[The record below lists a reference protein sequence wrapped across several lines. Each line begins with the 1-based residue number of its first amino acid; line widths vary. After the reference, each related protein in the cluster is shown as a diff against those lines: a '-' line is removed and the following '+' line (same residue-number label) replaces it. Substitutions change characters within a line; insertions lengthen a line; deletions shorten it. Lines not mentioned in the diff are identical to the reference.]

1 MILSPPRE
9 TFRQTYNGRLALA
22 FVLLSIA
29 FALWLLSAEMGMKPQ
44 IAYAVE
50 ATLVLLTV
58 VCWVAIGKT
67 VLTIHDEGVRR
78 VSAFGTTELEWR
90 QVREYRY
97 RVVPVQT
104 GGGLIGYLLLAYSR
118 RRGGR
123 AATTNLYL
131 TLIGEDG
138 RKIAV
143 SSFYKNAYDAVG
155 TILGALHQAMRPAVD
170 AGVASTGAIF
180 GPLRLTARNLQWK
193 QKDPVPLGE
202 LMNAEIA
209 GQSLRIRKKGKMLSL
224 VTVRSDKVPNVLL
237 LLETMEKLGV
247 GAGVALSVDPLARV
261 RL

>member
-9 TFRQTYNGRLALA
+9 TFRQTYTPRVALA
-22 FVLLSIA
+22 VLLLGTAFIVWLIA
-29 FALWLLSAEMGMKPQ
+29 SQASSNPQ
-44 IAYAVE
+44 IAYAV
-50 ATLVLLTV
+50 AGALVVLTV
-58 VCWVAIGKT
+58 VFWIMIGKT
-67 VLTIHDEGVRR
+67 VLTVHDEGVRR
-78 VSAFGTTELEWR
+78 VSVFGTKELEWH

-97 RVVPVQT
+97 RVVPVQV
-104 GGGLIGYLLLAYSR
+104 GGLIGYMVVAAAQ

-131 TLIGEDG
+131 TLVGEDG

-143 SSFYKNAYDAVG
+143 SSFFKNAYDAVG
-155 TILGALHQAMRPAVD
+155 MILGALHQAMRPKVD

-180 GPLRLTARNLQWK
+180 GPLRLTARELQWK

-209 GQSLRIRKKGKMLSL
+209 GQTLRIRKKGKMLSL
-224 VTVRSDKVPNVLL
+224 VAVRSDKVPNVLL

-247 GAGVALSVDPLARV
+247 GASGVPSVDPLARV
-261 RL
+261 RI